1 MIEMIKNFELI
12 YQVVQLKDENLIKIL
27 KETKW

>member
-27 KETKW
+27 KEMKW

>member
-1 MIEMIKNFELI
+1 MIDIIKNFELI

>member
-1 MIEMIKNFELI
+1 MIDMIKNFELI
-12 YQVVQLKDENLIKIL
+12 YQVVQLKDENLIKII

>member
-1 MIEMIKNFELI
+1 MIDMIKNFELI
-12 YQVVQLKDENLIKIL
+12 YQVVQLKDENLINIL

>member
-1 MIEMIKNFELI
+1 MIELIKNFELI
-12 YQVVQLKDENLIKIL
+12 YQVVQLKDENLIKII

>member
-1 MIEMIKNFELI
+1 MIDMIKNFELI
-12 YQVVQLKDENLIKIL
+12 YQVVQLNDKNLIKIL

>member
-1 MIEMIKNFELI
+1 MIDMIKNFELI